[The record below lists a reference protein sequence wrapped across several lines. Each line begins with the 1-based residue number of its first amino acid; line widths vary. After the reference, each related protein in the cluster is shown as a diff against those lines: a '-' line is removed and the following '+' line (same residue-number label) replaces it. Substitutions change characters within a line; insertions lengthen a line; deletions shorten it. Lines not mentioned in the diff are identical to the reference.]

1 MGEARGPAGKAFE
14 TRTAELP
21 SGPVTY
27 HVAGEGPPILYFHSA
42 GGIRYTYALDELA
55 KFYRIHMMVAPGFD
69 GTPPHEGV
77 DSMPALAGL
86 AGAFA
91 EKVIGGPCDVMG
103 QSFGGFLA
111 TWYTVL
117 NPETVGQLILQCPS
131 GFRPKHIPQKPPG
144 DPVEMRRRM
153 YAHPERIPSGEK
165 TPEQLA
171 ESRKWAHFYHKSVG
185 LDEALTARLHEIECL
200 TLILHGT
207 KDGMM
212 PEESAQFLKAHIGRS
227 KLVYVYDAGHNIEV
241 DQAARF
247 VALVRDFMTRG
258 EAFLVNPGDRAAG
271 VAAAVSS

>member
-1 MGEARGPAGKAFE
+1 MGDAPGPAGKAFE
-14 TRTAELP
+14 IRTAELS
-21 SGPVTY
+21 SGPVIY
-27 HVAGEGPPILYFHSA
+27 HVAGDGPPILYFHSA
-42 GGIRYTYALDELA
+42 GGIRFTHALDELA
-55 KFYRIHMMVAPGFD
+55 KSYRIHMMVAPGFD
-69 GTPPHEGV
+69 GTPPHKGV
-77 DSMPALAGL
+77 DTMPALAGL
-86 AGAFA
+86 AGGFA
-91 EKVIGGPCDVMG
+91 ERVIGGPCDVMG

-111 TWYTVL
+111 TWFTVL

-131 GFRPKHIPQKPPG
+131 GFRPKHIPQNLPG
-144 DPVEMRRRM
+144 DPEEMRRRM
-153 YAHPERIPSGEK
+153 YAHPERIPPGEK
-165 TPEQLA
+165 TSEQLA

-185 LDEALTARLHEIECL
+185 LDEALAACLGEIGCL

-247 VALVRDFMTRG
+247 VALARDFLTRG

-271 VAAAVSS
+271 VAAVALS